1 MHMNWNLIEGNWLK
15 FKGSVH
21 AQWNKLTA
29 AQLDLIAGKR
39 DRLAHEI
46 HAAYG
51 ISRHAAEWQLS
62 GWQGRQATLNHA

>member
-1 MHMNWNLIEGNWLK
+1 MNWNLIEGNWLK
-15 FKGSVH
+15 FKDSVH